1 MEPVIIVNGFA
12 FCQKHGREL
21 CGKCDVDLRPRNNDR
36 IRDSLKIFSYELDAR
51 RMFNVYALGAVKA
64 GVNEASYK
72 CKDHGKV
79 DCEKGCQGCRL
90 VDAAEKDKA
99 EFHGQYDLIQRLTV
113 RSS

>member
-12 FCQKHGREL
+12 FCQKRGREL

-36 IRDSLKIFSYELDAR
+36 IRDSLKIFSYELDVCAR

-79 DCEKGCQGCRL
+79 DCEVCFDWINLIRR
-90 VDAAEKDKA
+90 DARDADWSMLLKR
-99 EFHGQYDLIQRLTV
+99 IR
-113 RSS
+113 